1 MDKDFRLTSSEYA
14 RLLGIT
20 NEALRSRRRRNQED
34 GNFIQIENKF
44 WWKTPS
50 RDRPIEV

>member
-34 GNFIQIENKF
+34 GNFIQIENF
-44 WWKTPS
+44 
-50 RDRPIEV
+50 